1 MLHTHTVVTDAAACC
16 HAHPTYICCPGA
28 QLCSAV
34 LSACSPYINNET
46 VTAPELLSQW
56 LQDFALDKFKA
67 YVGIAKKAGLPVRI
81 SETNSM

>member
-1 MLHTHTVVTDAAACC
+1 MQLPADMLTNS
-16 HAHPTYICCPGA
+16 
-28 QLCSAV
+28 QLLPWCSAV

>member
-1 MLHTHTVVTDAAACC
+1 M
-16 HAHPTYICCPGA
+16 
-28 QLCSAV
+28 AV

-67 YVGIAKKAGLPVRI
+67 YVSIAKKAGLPVRI

>member
-1 MLHTHTVVTDAAACC
+1 LINSAVDHRLMLLPVAAAAAC
-16 HAHPTYICCPGA
+16 
-28 QLCSAV
+28 
-34 LSACSPYINNET
+34 CSPYINNET